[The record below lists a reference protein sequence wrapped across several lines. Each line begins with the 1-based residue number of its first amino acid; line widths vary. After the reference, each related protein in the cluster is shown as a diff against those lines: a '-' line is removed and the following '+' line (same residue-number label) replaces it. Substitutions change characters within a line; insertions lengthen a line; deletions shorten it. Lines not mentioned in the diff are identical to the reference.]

1 MAVFFIFDP
10 FLGYYLLDILND
22 KREECMEQANY
33 TDSEGGIT
41 STPWWVILLGG
52 IIAIITGLFLLFSP
66 ARTTY
71 VLMQILAIYWLAQGI
86 VSLLGALTYKQ
97 EHRIWRLI
105 SGILSILAGIF
116 ILAYP
121 VYGSLIVLNLFV
133 IFIAVWVIISGAAGL
148 YSAIKGEGWGA
159 GIIGIITIILGLL
172 LLANFWAGMLVFPWI
187 FGFFLIL
194 GGITAVFFGLRTRT

>member
-1 MAVFFIFDP
+1 
-10 FLGYYLLDILND
+10 
-22 KREECMEQANY
+22 MEQANY

-86 VSLLGALTYKQ
+86 VSLLGALAYKQ

-133 IFIAVWVIISGAAGL
+133 IFIAVWVIISGIAGL
-148 YSAIKGEGWGA
+148 YSAIKGEGWGV
-159 GIIGIITIILGLL
+159 GILGIITIILGLL
-172 LLANFWAGMLVFPWI
+172 LLANFWAGMLVLPWI
-187 FGFFLIL
+187 FGLILIL
-194 GGITAVFFGLRTRT
+194 GGLTAVFFGLRIRT